1 MRWASRFLVLAA
13 VALTACGSDSPDKA
27 TNSQGGGQQLTIYS
41 SLPLQG
47 AARVQSDAAVKGA
60 RLALQQAGGK
70 AGAFKIAFK
79 SLDDSTAQ
87 AGGWEPNATSANA
100 RKAAQDKSTIGYI
113 GEFNSGATAVSLP
126 ILNEAGIAQVSPGN
140 TAVGITSNDPGASP
154 GEPDKYYP
162 TGVRTYARVLPK
174 DTYQGAALV
183 AVAKEKG
190 CASAYVLNDKE
201 VYGAGLA
208 KNVEL
213 AAKKAGLEIKGDEG
227 IDKNAANYRSLASKI
242 KGTRAQCFIYAGI
255 TANNAV
261 QIFKD
266 MAVALPD
273 AALLGPEGVG
283 ESGFFDSKDGG
294 LPADVAKR
302 VLITIPGV
310 APEEYPPAGKEFLKA
325 YAAKYGE
332 NSSDRYAVYGYESMS
347 LLLDAIKR
355 AGDAGNDRLS
365 VAKQRLATKDHEG
378 VFGKYSIDR
387 NGDITLTPYGI
398 YRIQDGALSSTIPS
412 RADTSRPP
420 APGNGAR
427 AAGRARYGWVGGP
440 SSPQPMTP
448 AFLYCHRYLRGG
460 AARNFE
466 RPAARVSGPSR
477 VHSAI
482 DSSCVRISPLAVE
495 TNVERCAASVVKNAP
510 SATGTATSI
519 ACSKPLNGSSPSA
532 WCLGPKLAPM

>member
-1 MRWASRFLVLAA
+1 MSNTQSCRAMTATRASKRGILA
-13 VALTACGSDSPDKA
+13 VAALALTLPIGACGSDEPS
-27 TNSQGGGQQLTIYS
+27 GGGGGGGEASAEPLTIYS

-47 AARVQSDAAVKGA
+47 AARAQAVAAVNGA
-60 RLALQQAGGK
+60 KLALEQAGMK
-70 AGAFKIAFK
+70 AGKFPVKYQ

-87 AGGWEPNATSANA
+87 AAGWEPNATSANA

-126 ILNEAGIAQVSPGN
+126 ILNEAQIAQVSPGN
-140 TAVGITSNDPGASP
+140 TAVGITSDDPGATP

-183 AVAKEKG
+183 ALAKEKD
-190 CASAYVLNDKE
+190 CNSAYIINDKE

-213 AAKKAGLEIKGDEG
+213 SAKTAGLEIKGDEG

-242 KGTRAQCFIYAGI
+242 KATGAQCFIYAGI

-266 MAVALPD
+266 IAVALPD
-273 AALLGPEGVG
+273 APLFGPEGVG
-283 ESGFFDSKDGG
+283 ESGFFDPKDGG

-325 YAAKYGE
+325 YTAKYGE
-332 NSSDRYAVYGYESMS
+332 KNPDRYAVYGYESMS

-355 AGDAGNDRLS
+355 AGDAGNDRAA
-365 VAKQRLATKDHEG
+365 VAKQLLATKDREG
-378 VFGKYSIDR
+378 VFGKYSIDK
-387 NGDITLTPYGI
+387 NGDITLTPYGV
-398 YRIQDGALSSTIPS
+398 YRIEDGQLVF
-412 RADTSRPP
+412 D
-420 APGNGAR
+420 
-427 AAGRARYGWVGGP
+427 
-440 SSPQPMTP
+440 
-448 AFLYCHRYLRGG
+448 
-460 AARNFE
+460 
-466 RPAARVSGPSR
+466 
-477 VHSAI
+477 HS
-482 DSSCVRISPLAVE
+482 
-495 TNVERCAASVVKNAP
+495 VKAQ
-510 SATGTATSI
+510 
-519 ACSKPLNGSSPSA
+519 L
-532 WCLGPKLAPM
+532 

>member
-1 MRWASRFLVLAA
+1 MAMRKLTISSALAIT
-13 VALTACGSDSPDKA
+13 ALALGGCGSD
-27 TNSQGGGQQLTIYS
+27 NGGGGGGGGGQSSGGSAKTLTIYS

-47 AARVQSDAAVKGA
+47 AARTQAVAAVNGA
-60 RLALQQAGGK
+60 KLALEQAGGK
-70 AGAFKIAFK
+70 AGTFKIQYK

-87 AGGWEPNATSANA
+87 AAGWEPNATSANA

-126 ILNEAGIAQVSPGN
+126 ILNEAQIAQVSPGN
-140 TAVGITSNDPGASP
+140 TAVGITSDDPGAGP

-183 AVAKEKG
+183 ALAKEKG
-190 CASAYVLNDKE
+190 CTSAYILNDKE

-213 AAKKAGLEIKGDEG
+213 SAKTAGLEIKGDEG

-242 KGTRAQCFIYAGI
+242 KGTGAQCFIYAGI

-266 MAVALPD
+266 IAAALPD
-273 AALLGPEGVG
+273 APLFGPEGVG
-283 ESGFFDSKDGG
+283 ESGFFDPKDGG

-325 YAAKYGE
+325 YEAKYHE
-332 NSSDRYAVYGYESMS
+332 KNPDRYAVYGYESMS

-355 AGDAGNDRLS
+355 AGSGGDDRAS
-365 VAKQRLATKDHEG
+365 VAKQLLATKDREG
-378 VFGKYSIDR
+378 VFGKYSIDK
-387 NGDITLTPYGI
+387 NGDITLTPYGVYKI
-398 YRIQDGALSSTIPS
+398 D
-412 RADTSRPP
+412 
-420 APGNGAR
+420 NGAMVFDHTIQ
-427 AAGRARYGWVGGP
+427 AQ
-440 SSPQPMTP
+440 S
-448 AFLYCHRYLRGG
+448 
-460 AARNFE
+460 
-466 RPAARVSGPSR
+466 
-477 VHSAI
+477 
-482 DSSCVRISPLAVE
+482 
-495 TNVERCAASVVKNAP
+495 
-510 SATGTATSI
+510 
-519 ACSKPLNGSSPSA
+519 
-532 WCLGPKLAPM
+532 